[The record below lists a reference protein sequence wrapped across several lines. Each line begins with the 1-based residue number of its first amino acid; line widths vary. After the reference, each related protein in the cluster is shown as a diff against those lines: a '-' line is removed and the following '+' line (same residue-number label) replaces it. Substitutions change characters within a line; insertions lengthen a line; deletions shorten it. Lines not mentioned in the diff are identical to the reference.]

1 MKPSLF
7 KTVGF
12 SIVVMSARS
21 FVIFPLS
28 IVFMQAASSLSAN
41 SESAGSLS
49 SSPLFLSAPVHA
61 KIVATEFVEV
71 SSPLSAC
78 NSVSVLF
85 RVLPHTHSI
94 REGIQALMSSWQ
106 VSRMQM
112 RSCHSL
118 HLRRSSC
125 MPR

>member
-41 SESAGSLS
+41 SESAGILS

-61 KIVATEFVEV
+61 QIVATEFVEV
-71 SSPLSAC
+71 SSPFKC
-78 NSVSVLF
+78 F
-85 RVLPHTHSI
+85 
-94 REGIQALMSSWQ
+94 
-106 VSRMQM
+106 
-112 RSCHSL
+112 
-118 HLRRSSC
+118 
-125 MPR
+125 